1 MKFDTN
7 SDMEQEEEALYYY
20 SSNKNEIFQT
30 QDDTLFIKPGI
41 TAYNLRVS
49 VSTHIGKV
57 RGNHEDN
64 FYLEGLRLNE
74 IFRNDFSA
82 TYTIS
87 DADGMSFA
95 VFDGM
100 GGAAY
105 GEIASEIAVQT
116 MKKYERRL
124 KNAEGMRAVDQIV
137 TEFVTEANNS
147 ICDMLREK
155 NCLSGGTTFAMLYFI
170 DGLAKLYYLGDSRI
184 YMQDEEDLI
193 CLTRDHT
200 LANQKLDAGIYTE
213 AQAKKSADQ
222 HRLTLYV
229 GV

>member
-105 GEIASEIAVQT
+105 GSVICCEKKIA
-116 MKKYERRL
+116 
-124 KNAEGMRAVDQIV
+124 
-137 TEFVTEANNS
+137 
-147 ICDMLREK
+147 
-155 NCLSGGTTFAMLYFI
+155 
-170 DGLAKLYYLGDSRI
+170 
-184 YMQDEEDLI
+184 
-193 CLTRDHT
+193 
-200 LANQKLDAGIYTE
+200 
-213 AQAKKSADQ
+213 
-222 HRLTLYV
+222 
-229 GV
+229 

>member
-74 IFRNDFSA
+74 IFRNECGLLTKLSQNLSQKP
-82 TYTIS
+82 TILS
-87 DADGMSFA
+87 
-95 VFDGM
+95 VICC
-100 GGAAY
+100 
-105 GEIASEIAVQT
+105 EKKIA
-116 MKKYERRL
+116 
-124 KNAEGMRAVDQIV
+124 
-137 TEFVTEANNS
+137 
-147 ICDMLREK
+147 
-155 NCLSGGTTFAMLYFI
+155 
-170 DGLAKLYYLGDSRI
+170 
-184 YMQDEEDLI
+184 
-193 CLTRDHT
+193 
-200 LANQKLDAGIYTE
+200 
-213 AQAKKSADQ
+213 
-222 HRLTLYV
+222 
-229 GV
+229 

>member
-49 VSTHIGKV
+49 VSTHIGKL

-95 VFDGM
+95 VFDGIKTV
-100 GGAAY
+100 Y
-105 GEIASEIAVQT
+105 G
-116 MKKYERRL
+116 
-124 KNAEGMRAVDQIV
+124 
-137 TEFVTEANNS
+137 
-147 ICDMLREK
+147 
-155 NCLSGGTTFAMLYFI
+155 GGTAPVTDVFRV
-170 DGLAKLYYLGDSRI
+170 KLCHLRKI
-184 YMQDEEDLI
+184 NMIQQCQL
-193 CLTRDHT
+193 
-200 LANQKLDAGIYTE
+200 
-213 AQAKKSADQ
+213 
-222 HRLTLYV
+222 
-229 GV
+229 